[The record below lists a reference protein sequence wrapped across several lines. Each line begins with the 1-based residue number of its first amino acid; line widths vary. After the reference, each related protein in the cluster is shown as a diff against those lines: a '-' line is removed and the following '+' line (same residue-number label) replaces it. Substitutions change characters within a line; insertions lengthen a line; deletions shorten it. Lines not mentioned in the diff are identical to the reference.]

1 MFGKNITLDP
11 ANPNIPLPHL
21 YSGQGSRAYI
31 QISGYP
37 AGTTP
42 LFIFTEPDADE
53 ATVIEAD
60 ASGAIY
66 INGWSLDF
74 ADQVRYEIVCR
85 DEDNISTSMGKG
97 YLTIYASATSAT
109 IPTPPPIVPPETYVR
124 NPVTGLYHLVTA
136 VLNDANEIALNVSE
150 TGTETPN
157 A

>member
-1 MFGKNITLDP
+1 MFGKTIVLDP

-21 YSGQGSRAYI
+21 WSGRGSRAMI
-31 QISGYP
+31 NVSGHP
-37 AGTTP
+37 ADTTP
-42 LFIFTEPDADE
+42 LIIYTAPEAEE

-60 ASGAIY
+60 DSGNIY

-74 ADQVRYEIVCR
+74 AADVRYEIVAR
-85 DEDNISTSMGKG
+85 DADGVSTSMGKG
-97 YLTIYASATSAT
+97 QLTVYASSTSGS

-136 VLNDANEIALNVSE
+136 VLNEDNEITLNVSE
-150 TGTETPN
+150 TGEESPN